1 MWDPSGTRSS
11 GVPIVGAAVGPRTC
25 LLRAVLKASRRA
37 ALSKGLASKWMN
49 PTLLYLAHMM
59 EWSRVTMTGS
69 PPYTRDTHTADTV
82 APLHAHCLIRG
93 GGVGGHGHQ
102 GRQWRGTV
110 CEGLP

>member
-1 MWDPSGTRSS
+1 
-11 GVPIVGAAVGPRTC
+11 
-25 LLRAVLKASRRA
+25 
-37 ALSKGLASKWMN
+37 
-49 PTLLYLAHMM
+49 
-59 EWSRVTMTGS
+59 MTGS

-110 CEGLP
+110 CKGLPQGSSDVHTVGTHHHDVQQNAVEPVGGTFIGRRMLHNRDTPFPHSFPLLTAGRWWAV